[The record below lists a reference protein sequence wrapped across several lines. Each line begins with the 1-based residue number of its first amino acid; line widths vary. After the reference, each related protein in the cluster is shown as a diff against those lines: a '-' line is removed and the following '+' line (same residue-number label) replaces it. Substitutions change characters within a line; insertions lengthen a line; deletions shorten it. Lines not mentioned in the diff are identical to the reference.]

1 MSEPNSFE
9 LTVQFHT
16 LRSNDI
22 QFREDAKTSKRKQF
36 AKSTAFPKPGFA
48 GVGPKKTPI
57 SMISWLLDGL
67 LSKSGCGFLHLDSGN
82 ADVVPW
88 DLG

>member
-1 MSEPNSFE
+1 MSEPDSFE
-9 LTVQFHT
+9 FTVQFHT

-48 GVGPKKTPI
+48 GVGQKT
-57 SMISWLLDGL
+57 
-67 LSKSGCGFLHLDSGN
+67 
-82 ADVVPW
+82 ADIYDILVA
-88 DLG
+88 